1 MKRKDGCTV
10 VHPSLLSP
18 RSKAC
23 WGVCRAYE
31 SGGGGQPQTQ
41 RDSFRPAF
49 KSRTGPRGAGAR
61 GCGPSAR
68 HRGGGFRAVASA
80 ARPLRRPCPHSLSG
94 PRRCP
99 HFIAPDA
106 RRHGYGPRG
115 PPPTAVVGA
124 PVRPFGPSLP
134 PPAASG
140 PLPCPPWAA
149 GRRPPRPGPLGR
161 PGVMCGPRPGKPGPV
176 KLGRCVAR
184 GHLSAKQGQARKRA
198 HFVRPCFAP
207 PPRRLRRRC
216 SGAARPPL
224 CGGCGAVRPSGPV
237 GGAPASL
244 AARPRLRRWPCWQ
257 GSASALAARRSRRQ
271 PLAAY
276 GGLAGAVGWRV
287 ARLRPLSGAS
297 A

>member
-1 MKRKDGCTV
+1 M
-10 VHPSLLSP
+10 HPSLLSP

-99 HFIAPDA
+99 HFIAPGRPAPRLRSKGATAYGGGGGSRPALWAVPPAPSGLRAAPLPALGGWSPPAPA
-106 RRHGYGPRG
+106 RPSGPSRG
-115 PPPTAVVGA
+115 N
-124 PVRPFGPSLP
+124 VRPK
-134 PPAASG
+134 A
-140 PLPCPPWAA
+140 
-149 GRRPPRPGPLGR
+149 
-161 PGVMCGPRPGKPGPV
+161 
-176 KLGRCVAR
+176 
-184 GHLSAKQGQARKRA
+184 GQAR
-198 HFVRPCFAP
+198 PGQGGP
-207 PPRRLRRRC
+207 LRC
-216 SGAARPPL
+216 SGAPFRKARPSP
-224 CGGCGAVRPSGPV
+224 
-237 GGAPASL
+237 
-244 AARPRLRRWPCWQ
+244 Q
-257 GSASALAARRSRRQ
+257 
-271 PLAAY
+271 
-276 GGLAGAVGWRV
+276 AGA
-287 ARLRPLSGAS
+287 LRAALLCSSPSPPA